1 MNNANLHSKMNNA
14 NLQTYDLIYVR
25 GKTFFSEDGFQNMF
39 VDQPGLNKLRLKKDK
54 GNDYMFLVGNQRWYM
69 FILQI

>member
-14 NLQTYDLIYVR
+14 NLQTYDLIYVL

>member
-39 VDQPGLNKLRLKKDK
+39 VDQPGLNKLRLK
-54 GNDYMFLVGNQRWYM
+54 
-69 FILQI
+69 